1 MMLADGRKRAAGAI
15 QADDRDLCGLSIHD
29 RHVHRC
35 GLAPEAEQAPASM
48 RQFTRRKCP
57 YRIIDRH
64 ARPGAVLPD
73 LAALQRQIDQ
83 RRHVISFLSKELSH
97 MLEPDYQRSGKIT
110 PC

>member
-15 QADDRDLCGLSIHD
+15 QADDRDLSGLSIHD

-48 RQFTRRKCP
+48 RQFARGECP
-57 YRIIDRH
+57 DRSIDCN
-64 ARPGAVLPD
+64 ARPRAVLPD

-83 RRHVISFLSKELSH
+83 RRHVISFLSKELSY
-97 MLEPDYQRSGKIT
+97 MLEPDH
-110 PC
+110 